1 MANIQIP
8 ERLFVE
14 LYKFFLL
21 DPKSAD
27 FDYIVSELQKKNAKI
42 SERLE
47 YTAAL
52 SARKKT
58 DASRVCEH
66 LTNKKIF

>member
-27 FDYIVSELQKKNAKI
+27 FNYIVSELQKKNAKI

-47 YTAAL
+47 YTVAL
-52 SARKKT
+52 SKK
-58 DASRVCEH
+58 DKRGA
-66 LTNKKIF
+66 

>member
-52 SARKKT
+52 SKK
-58 DASRVCEH
+58 DKRGA
-66 LTNKKIF
+66 

>member
-14 LYKFFLL
+14 LYKWFCI
-21 DPKSAD
+21 DPKVAD
-27 FDYIVSELQKKNAKI
+27 YNYIVLELQKKNTKI
-42 SERLE
+42 AERLE

-52 SARKKT
+52 SKKDKR
-58 DASRVCEH
+58 DA
-66 LTNKKIF
+66 

>member
-1 MANIQIP
+1 MADIKIS

-14 LYKFFLL
+14 IYKFFCM
-21 DPKSAD
+21 DPKCAD
-27 FDYIVSELQKKNAKI
+27 LDYIVSELQKKNAKI

-52 SARKKT
+52 SKRK
-58 DASRVCEH
+58 
-66 LTNKKIF
+66 

>member
-1 MANIQIP
+1 MADIKIP

-14 LYKFFLL
+14 LYKFFLM

-42 SERLE
+42 SERLK
-47 YTAAL
+47 YSSSL
-52 SARKKT
+52 SKRHQR
-58 DASRVCEH
+58 DA
-66 LTNKKIF
+66 

>member
-14 LYKFFLL
+14 LYKWFCI
-21 DPKSAD
+21 DPKVAD
-27 FDYIVSELQKKNAKI
+27 YNYIVLELQKKNTKI
-42 SERLE
+42 AERLE

-52 SARKKT
+52 SKKNKR
-58 DASRVCEH
+58 DA
-66 LTNKKIF
+66 

>member
-14 LYKFFLL
+14 LYKFFLM

-42 SERLE
+42 AERLE
-47 YTAAL
+47 YSTAL
-52 SARKKT
+52 SARHKT
-58 DASRVCEH
+58 DA
-66 LTNKKIF
+66 